1 MEGFTYH
8 NIFETKGIEYLL
20 IIGFFVILIPFWI
33 ILSKHVKTARL
44 LKGSMG
50 FLSARSLSVPQGLF
64 FSKFHT
70 WTHLER
76 SGVARVGLDDFL
88 LHLTGPVKFKPVK
101 QPGDNINKGEL
112 LATIMRDGKQLDIFS
127 PISGEIVE
135 ENRALQE
142 DSDQLNFDPCM
153 KGWIF
158 KIKPASWIT
167 ETKSYYLAEKA
178 TAWSTR
184 ELDRFKGWLATSSA
198 KYDTFNSGIVL
209 QDGGELVEKPLAEL
223 PVELWQDFQESFLS
237 GRG

>member
-1 MEGFTYH
+1 MEGFTYQ

-20 IIGFFVILIPFWI
+20 IISFFAVLIPFWI
-33 ILSKHVKTARL
+33 ILSKHVKANRFL
-44 LKGSMG
+44 QRSMG
-50 FLSARSLSVPQGLF
+50 FLTARSLTIPQGLF

-76 SGVARVGLDDFL
+76 SGVASVGLDDFL
-88 LHLTGPVKFKPVK
+88 LHLTGPVQLKPVR
-101 QPGDNINKGEL
+101 QTGDRIKKGEL
-112 LATIMRDGKQLDIFS
+112 LATVIRDGKQLEIFS

-135 ENRALQE
+135 ENHLLHE
-142 DSDQLNFDPCM
+142 DSDQLNLDPCK

-158 KIKPASWIT
+158 KIKPASWIA

-178 TAWSTR
+178 TAWSAQ

-198 KYDTFNSGIVL
+198 KYDTFNYGIVL

-223 PVELWQDFQESFLS
+223 PAELWQDFQESFLN
-237 GRG
+237 GK

>member
-1 MEGFTYH
+1 MEGFTYQ

-20 IIGFFVILIPFWI
+20 IICFFAVLIPFWV
-33 ILSKHVKTARL
+33 ILNKHVKTTRFL
-44 LKGSMG
+44 QQSMG

-88 LHLTGPVKFKPVK
+88 LHLTGPVQFKPDRK
-101 QPGDNINKGEL
+101 PGDTIHKGDL
-112 LATIMRDGKQLDIFS
+112 LATILRDGKQLGILS

-135 ENRALQE
+135 ENHVIQE
-142 DSDQLNFDPCM
+142 DTDQLNFDPCM

-158 KIKPASWIT
+158 KIKPSSWID

-178 TAWSTR
+178 TAWSAQ
-184 ELDRFKGWLATSSA
+184 ELDRFKEWLASSSS
-198 KYDTFNSGIVL
+198 KYGAFNSGIVL
-209 QDGGELVEKPLAEL
+209 QDGGELVEKPLAGL
-223 PVELWQDFQESFLS
+223 PPELWRDFQESFLN
-237 GRG
+237 G